1 MSGNLDRFETR
12 KDTIQV
18 VIESGATHVGSI
30 VGIVLGAV
38 RGVTREIGDLATD
51 VFEIRDAARRA
62 RADNEVRPERADADA
77 RPELQAPRP

>member
-1 MSGNLDRFETR
+1 MTNTLDRLETR

-18 VIESGATHVGSI
+18 VIESGATHVGGI

-38 RGVTREIGDLATD
+38 RDVTREVGEWATD

-62 RADNEVRPERADADA
+62 RSDAEVRSAREDAGS
-77 RPELQAPRP
+77 